1 VLWLS
6 KAGQKSEAK
15 TFRVNYFYLA
25 SELCLRLPVC
35 PRASYI
41 LKFLFTTLSAHNFR
55 WKLCA
60 LKTQLKMRTKIHSL
74 LCVALCLI
82 LTHINAQQ
90 TAKMTSSGIGYL
102 EYLPQGYKTNTNN
115 YPIVIS
121 LHGIKE
127 KGNTLADVA
136 RVANVGLPKY
146 VKYGQ
151 QYPFILISPQ
161 LKTSMSRWTGDYI
174 MDVLNYVKRSLRV
187 DNRRIYLTGLSLGGG
202 GVWSAATAYPS
213 TFAAI
218 LPICSGYNL
227 LSQACRIA
235 TENIPTWGFH
245 GDKDYTVNYTVTQK
259 MINAINVC
267 SPKPNPLAK
276 FTIFPGMGHII
287 WDKVYKETSALN
299 WMLSFTNGTTS
310 STTTLTNSP
319 PVVSAGGD
327 KSITLPTNSTSI
339 QATASDN
346 DGSIASYKWTKLS
359 GSTVSMSGTTTSK
372 LYAYNMLAGTYYFRL
387 TVTDNKGATKYDDVK
402 VTVSSSSTNKLP
414 VVSAGSDKSTLHN
427 GFTIVGSATD
437 PDGYIVSYKWAKIS
451 GPSISMSNTTTEK
464 LWVYTLVAGTYYF
477 RLTATDNEGGAK
489 YDDMKL
495 VVTGSNI
502 APTVSAG
509 SDKSTSNTGLTIVGS
524 ASDADGYIVS
534 YQWTKVSGPNVSL
547 SSSTTPKLWASHL
560 LPGTY
565 YFRLTVTD
573 NNGLKKYDDMKLVV
587 YSSTAAIST
596 DVNYDGH
603 SNYSVASLHQPIA
616 CVIKSP
622 VSIVSVENKS

>member
-1 VLWLS
+1 M
-6 KAGQKSEAK
+6 K
-15 TFRVNYFYLA
+15 
-25 SELCLRLPVC
+25 
-35 PRASYI
+35 
-41 LKFLFTTLSAHNFR
+41 
-55 WKLCA
+55 
-60 LKTQLKMRTKIHSL
+60 TKIHSL
-74 LCVALCLI
+74 LCIVLCFI
-82 LTHINAQQ
+82 LTHVDAQQ
-90 TAKMTSSGIGYL
+90 TAKMTSGGIGYL
-102 EYLPQGYKTNTNN
+102 EYLPQGYKTNTSN

-161 LKTSMSRWTGDYI
+161 LKTSMSRWTGDYV
-174 MDVLNYVKRSLRV
+174 MDVLNYVKKSLRI

-202 GVWSAATAYPS
+202 GVWSAATSYPS

-218 LPICSGYNL
+218 LPICSGYNV

-276 FTIFPGMGHII
+276 FTIFPGMSHII

-310 STTTLTNSP
+310 SGTTVTNYP

-327 KSITLPTNSTSI
+327 RSMTLPTNSTSI
-339 QATASDN
+339 QASASDK
-346 DGSIASYKWTKLS
+346 DGSITSYKWTKLS
-359 GSTVSMSGTTTSK
+359 GSTVTMSGATTSK
-372 LYAYNMLAGTYYFRL
+372 LYASNMLAGTYYFRI
-387 TVTDNKGATKYDDVK
+387 TVTDNKGAAIHDDVK
-402 VTVSSSSTNKLP
+402 VTVNSSSTNRLP
-414 VVSAGSDKSTLHN
+414 IVSAGSDKSTVNN
-427 GFTIVGSATD
+427 GFTIVGSASD
-437 PDGYIVSYKWAKIS
+437 PDGYIASYKWTKIS
-451 GPSISMSNTTTEK
+451 GPSISLSNTTTAK
-464 LWVYTLVAGTYYF
+464 LWAFNLVAGTYYF
-477 RLTATDNEGGAK
+477 RLTATDNKGATK

-495 VVTGSNI
+495 VVSGSNI
-502 APTVSAG
+502 APTVNAG
-509 SDKSTSNTGLTIVGS
+509 SDKTTSNSGFTIVGS
-524 ASDADGYIVS
+524 ASDPDGYIAS
-534 YQWTKVSGPNVSL
+534 YHWTKLSGPYASL
-547 SSSTTPKLWASHL
+547 SNSTTPRLWASHL

-573 NNGLKKYDDMKLVV
+573 NNGSKKYDDMKLVV
-587 YSSTAAIST
+587 YSSTASISKDANKNRLALKENPT
-596 DVNYDGH
+596 TY
-603 SNYSVASLHQPIA
+603 
-616 CVIKSP
+616 VITS
-622 VSIVSVENKS
+622 SDAIVSVSSKG